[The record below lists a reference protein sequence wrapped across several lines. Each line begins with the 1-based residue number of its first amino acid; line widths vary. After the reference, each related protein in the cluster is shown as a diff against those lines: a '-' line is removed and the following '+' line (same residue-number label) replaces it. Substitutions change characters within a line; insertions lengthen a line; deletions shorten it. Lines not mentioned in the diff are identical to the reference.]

1 MNRPALER
9 REQQIEPQ
17 VMKLLDYAGAL
28 GGEDRVRLGSGEEI
42 ERRVI
47 GASIL
52 LGNRS
57 DEIGFNWEGTVPRP
71 KVELVEIEG
80 GKKRIEVTFD
90 RDLFERIEREAEV
103 WSPGGAYPDVDDRTL
118 YVYDALKRAGQTG
131 AKIRSFDD
139 AFGALTKAYEL
150 WRKI

>member
-90 RDLFERIEREAEV
+90 RDLFERVEREAEV
-103 WSPGGAYPDVDDRTL
+103 WSPGGAYPAVDDRP
-118 YVYDALKRAGQTG
+118 
-131 AKIRSFDD
+131 SMFMMH
-139 AFGALTKAYEL
+139 
-150 WRKI
+150 